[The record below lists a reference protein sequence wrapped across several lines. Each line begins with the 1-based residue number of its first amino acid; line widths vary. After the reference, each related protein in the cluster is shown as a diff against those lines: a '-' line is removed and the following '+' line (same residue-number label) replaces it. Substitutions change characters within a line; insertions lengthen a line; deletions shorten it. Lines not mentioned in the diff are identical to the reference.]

1 MKLIHLFMLSASIFL
16 GGCGGGSSNSSS
28 DAGNKSSSSSDTEA
42 PIIIN
47 LESYKS
53 EIDKHD
59 VITLIFSEEID
70 TSSASVSLLNYDT
83 DDYVIA
89 WNAEKT
95 QVTISPSSEWA
106 YGLLEITLAVQDL
119 IGNSLV
125 SQTLTINVPDVDS
138 PNIINT
144 YAQDHIFTA
153 QEAMVFEF
161 SESLDISKLIMTSET
176 IAVESINIEWSTDNT
191 KVTLTPEFN
200 WPGGNSQLSLSYT
213 DIAGNNAAGVFVMDI
228 QAVLTF
234 SNMQPANVVVDS
246 LLINDSG
253 VSIDEPYGNQYIDN
267 DALWIADYGNDEI
280 YKVNNIPTESGSA
293 QAEIINSVEFIDE
306 SNEIISRSLDGP
318 QAPFIHNGQLIVSE
332 YNNNTVV
339 IYNEIPQQGQDNLGI
354 TLGNIDNGNCSLNG
368 FSSPEMATVGDNK
381 LLVVDANHNR
391 ILIWNDVPSSA
402 ADTPDLVLGQ
412 NSFDTCAANDESQD
426 GTDGDLPSARTLAA
440 PSGVWSDGNKLIVL
454 DGNNRILIWNNFP
467 TENFVEADIVL
478 GQPDFLSNAGNN
490 DTDEESNPAA
500 SARTLNN
507 AYEGIYS
514 NGQQIFVADSGNNRV
529 LIWNSWPTENYQA
542 ADMVLGQS
550 NFSNTAAND
559 SDQDGTS
566 DIMSDAA
573 FSNPTGVF
581 TQGSALVVSDLEN
594 SRIMLFES
602 L

>member
-1 MKLIHLFMLSASIFL
+1 MKLIHLFILSAFIFL
-16 GGCGGGSSNSSS
+16 AGCGGGSNS
-28 DAGNKSSSSSDTEA
+28 DVGDKSPSSSDTEA

-47 LESYKS
+47 LDSIKS

-70 TSSASVSLLNYDT
+70 TIRGSVSLLNYDT
-83 DDYVIA
+83 DDYVIT
-89 WNAEKT
+89 WNDEQT
-95 QVTISPSSEWA
+95 QITISPSSEWA
-106 YGLLEITLAVQDL
+106 YGLLEINLAVQDL
-119 IGNSLV
+119 VGNSLA
-125 SQTLTINVPDVDS
+125 SQALSINVPDVN
-138 PNIINT
+138 PPIILSA
-144 YAQDHIFTA
+144 YAKNHIFTA

-161 SESLDISKLIMTSET
+161 SESLDISKLKITSET
-176 IAVESINIEWSTDNT
+176 IAVENINIEWSADNT

-200 WPGGNSQLSLSYT
+200 WPGGNSQLSLGYS
-213 DIAGNNAAGVFVMDI
+213 DIAGNSAMEAFVMDI
-228 QAVLTF
+228 KAVLTF
-234 SNMQPANVVVDS
+234 SNMQPANVVIDS
-246 LLINDSG
+246 LLINDSS
-253 VSIDEPYGNQYIDN
+253 VSIDEPYGNQYVDN
-267 DALWIADYGNDEI
+267 DALWIADYGADQI
-280 YKVNNIPTESGSA
+280 YKINN
-293 QAEIINSVEFIDE
+293 AEIESDTPNAGILSSVEYMNE

-332 YNNNTVV
+332 YDNNTVV
-339 IYNEIPQQGQDNLGI
+339 IYNEIPHQGQDNLGI
-354 TLGNIDNGNCSLNG
+354 TLGAIDVGNCSQTG
-368 FSSPEMATVGDNK
+368 MSSPEMATVGDNK
-381 LLVVDANHNR
+381 LLVADAGNHR

-426 GTDGDLPSARTLAA
+426 GTDGDLPSARTLSY

-454 DGNNRILIWNNFP
+454 DGNSRILIWNNFP

-478 GQPDFLSNAGNN
+478 GQPDFLSDAENN

-500 SARTLNN
+500 SERTLNN

-514 NGQQIFVADSGNNRV
+514 NGQQIFVADSDNNRV
-529 LIWNSWPTENYQA
+529 LIWNTWPTGNYQA

-566 DIMSDAA
+566 DIMSDAT

-581 TQGSALVVSDLEN
+581 TQGNALVVSDLEN